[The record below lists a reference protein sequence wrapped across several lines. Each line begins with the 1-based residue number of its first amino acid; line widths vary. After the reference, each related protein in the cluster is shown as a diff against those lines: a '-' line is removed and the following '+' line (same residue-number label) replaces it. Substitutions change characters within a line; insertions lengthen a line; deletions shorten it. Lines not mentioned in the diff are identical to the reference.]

1 MAVGLF
7 FVLLR
12 ARRNWILGRADRR
25 GALRVAGAR
34 FLFAALAWI
43 GTVHA
48 IPDSRMLS
56 LSFQELGDCILAA
69 GLLWVLYIALEP
81 DLRAGWPHSV
91 VTWNRILAGRWKDAQ
106 VGAHILI
113 GAAAGVLIWMGAELV
128 DLLFGSRQIG
138 VEGGLEIT
146 LGTRRWLAAHIGT
159 LGGLMIVAFALF
171 LVIFGIRR
179 LVKKNLLAAI
189 LASALLVV
197 VNNPVQLAEHWQTFV
212 PVYFVLFSV
221 LIFVLLRHGLVALFA
236 AIFFVNSCGK
246 IIVGSDWTTWYA
258 PYGLATLALL
268 VGIALFAFRQSLG
281 SRELLGDNEAE
292 AA

>member
-1 MAVGLF
+1 
-7 FVLLR
+7 
-12 ARRNWILGRADRR
+12 
-25 GALRVAGAR
+25 VAAAR
-34 FLFAALAWI
+34 FLLAALAWI

-48 IPDSRMLS
+48 IPESRMLS
-56 LSFQELGDCILAA
+56 LSFQQLGDCMLGA

-81 DLRAGWPHSV
+81 ELRAGWPHSV

-113 GAAAGVLIWMGAELV
+113 GAAAGVLIWVGAELADV
-128 DLLFGSRQIG
+128 FFGSRQVG
-138 VEGGLEIT
+138 ADGGLDVT
-146 LGTRRWLAAHIGT
+146 LGTRRWLAVHIGT
-159 LGGLMIVAFALF
+159 LGGLMIIAFALF

-197 VNNPVQLAEHWQTFV
+197 LNNPAQLAEHWQTSV
-212 PVYFVLFSV
+212 PVYFVLFAV

-246 IIVGSDWTTWYA
+246 IVLGADWTTWYA

-281 SRELLGDNEAE
+281 SRALLASDEAE
-292 AA
+292 SM

>member
-1 MAVGLF
+1 M
-7 FVLLR
+7 
-12 ARRNWILGRADRR
+12 
-25 GALRVAGAR
+25 
-34 FLFAALAWI
+34 
-43 GTVHA
+43 
-48 IPDSRMLS
+48 
-56 LSFQELGDCILAA
+56 
-69 GLLWVLYIALEP
+69 EP
-81 DLRAGWPHSV
+81 ELRAGWPHSI

-113 GAAAGVLIWMGAELV
+113 GAAAGVLIWVGAELV
-128 DLLFGSRQIG
+128 DVFFGSRQLG
-138 VEGGLEIT
+138 AEGGLEVT

-171 LVIFGIRR
+171 FAIFGIRR

-189 LASALLVV
+189 LAAALAVV
-197 VNNPVQLAEHWQTFV
+197 FNNPAQLAEHWQRLV

-246 IIVGSDWTTWYA
+246 IVIGADWTTWYA

-268 VGIALFAFRQSLG
+268 AGIALFAFRQSLG
-281 SRELLGDNEAE
+281 SRELFGGNEE